1 MFPCVHALPSL
12 PPRANLCCP
21 AQRGALPG
29 GCTEAGGE
37 IEDVDMQ
44 IENKAVLPLRSFA
57 LFCTHSISF
66 SVPNVREGPAILCF
80 SRRLGCGF

>member
-1 MFPCVHALPSL
+1 MAVVLPALSAAVAVPPCHQGLPVFPRVQALPSL

-37 IEDVDMQ
+37 IEDVDLQ
-44 IENKAVLPLRSFA
+44 IENKAVLPPRSFA
-57 LFCTHSISF
+57 LFYTRSI
-66 SVPNVREGPAILCF
+66 
-80 SRRLGCGF
+80 